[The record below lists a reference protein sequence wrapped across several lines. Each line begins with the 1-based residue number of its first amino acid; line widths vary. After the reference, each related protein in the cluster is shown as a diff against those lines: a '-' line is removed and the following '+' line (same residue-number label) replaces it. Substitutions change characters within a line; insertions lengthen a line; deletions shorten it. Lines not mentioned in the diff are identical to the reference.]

1 MDEIKFRVDFLND
14 AKEFLDSLDDK
25 TREKIIYN
33 IWKARST
40 NDKELFKKL
49 QDEIWEFRTK
59 YSKTYYRLFAFWD
72 KTNKENTVVISTHG
86 LIKKTDRIPKREIEK
101 AERLRQKYFNEK
113 NRNMK
118 TYSLEELTDNY
129 IGKKGTKKRDELDN
143 ELRLDLLGYEIKKAR
158 KERNLTQEQ
167 LGELVGVKKAQISK
181 IENSATDARF
191 STILKVFK
199 VLGAKVKFDVELNDH
214 KLAY

>member
-113 NRNMK
+113 K
-118 TYSLEELTDNY
+118 
-129 IGKKGTKKRDELDN
+129 
-143 ELRLDLLGYEIKKAR
+143 
-158 KERNLTQEQ
+158 
-167 LGELVGVKKAQISK
+167 
-181 IENSATDARF
+181 
-191 STILKVFK
+191 
-199 VLGAKVKFDVELNDH
+199 
-214 KLAY
+214 